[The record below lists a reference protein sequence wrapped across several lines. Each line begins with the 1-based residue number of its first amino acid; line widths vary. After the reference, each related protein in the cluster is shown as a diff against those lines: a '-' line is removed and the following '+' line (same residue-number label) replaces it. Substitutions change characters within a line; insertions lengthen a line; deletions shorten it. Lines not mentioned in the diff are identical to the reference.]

1 MDSPWRLRE
10 GFATSSRALRKD
22 VAGAEGLTHTHGGFV
37 EPSLRLREALVS
49 SSFGNDSWEGSSRNA
64 GGSRTSQTLKLS
76 SIYTHVDTQKEH
88 DLRFCPPGGQALSRN
103 DDEHRCVSSLS
114 STPGSSRVAKH
125 LGCPQR
131 QENTAFPYRVS

>member
-1 MDSPWRLRE
+1 MVI
-10 GFATSSRALRKD
+10 F
-22 VAGAEGLTHTHGGFV
+22 
-37 EPSLRLREALVS
+37 
-49 SSFGNDSWEGSSRNA
+49 
-64 GGSRTSQTLKLS
+64 GGSVVFVSWS
-76 SIYTHVDTQKEH
+76 SLQGGEPACH
-88 DLRFCPPGGQALSRN
+88 DCLVVNTPGGQALSRN